1 MGRYGKNS
9 GLKKC
14 FTGSYM
20 RTFWLALWVLPWS
33 LLGSIQIGAS
43 QIVVEA
49 MHIPLQQVFI
59 RLAAAADVDLVMQGH
74 LQDPVHVRW
83 QGLPARQALRMLCQ
97 TIEVHCYWWQ
107 GGNLQPDPDVS
118 QAQASPK
125 ASGLLVTD
133 QVVERVVDDWQLL
146 TVVLQYAQVAQ
157 VAGQLRQHEALLAGG
172 QMLVDERRHSLSLR
186 VPAAQIEP
194 LRALV
199 KSLDQPL
206 QQLHIAAR
214 VVIANSDVG
223 ASLRQG
229 LETQLSNQSATQ
241 THVKQ
246 LSLNSENGLGS
257 LQMGLVARHILLNL
271 ELAAMEASGQV
282 LTLAQ
287 PQIVVQEGHQGVIE
301 TGQEVPYLLEQD
313 GHQSRQWKQAVL
325 GLNVTPRVLPNNKVE
340 LDLSV
345 VQDSVGDL
353 LANGEL
359 VLNTHRLRTRVNLGL
374 GQTLVLGGALYE
386 QQLTRLLS
394 NPAWLSLPF
403 IGHWMQDSR
412 QQLQRFEL
420 LVLVTP
426 TLVNP

>member
-1 MGRYGKNS
+1 MWGYG
-9 GLKKC
+9 
-14 FTGSYM
+14 
-20 RTFWLALWVLPWS
+20 
-33 LLGSIQIGAS
+33 
-43 QIVVEA
+43 
-49 MHIPLQQVFI
+49 
-59 RLAAAADVDLVMQGH
+59 AA
-74 LQDPVHVRW
+74 
-83 QGLPARQALRMLCQ
+83 
-97 TIEVHCYWWQ
+97 
-107 GGNLQPDPDVS
+107 
-118 QAQASPK
+118 
-125 ASGLLVTD
+125 
-133 QVVERVVDDWQLL
+133 
-146 TVVLQYAQVAQ
+146 
-157 VAGQLRQHEALLAGG
+157 
-172 QMLVDERRHSLSLR
+172 
-186 VPAAQIEP
+186 
-194 LRALV
+194 
-199 KSLDQPL
+199 
-206 QQLHIAAR
+206 
-214 VVIANSDVG
+214 
-223 ASLRQG
+223 
-229 LETQLSNQSATQ
+229 
-241 THVKQ
+241 
-246 LSLNSENGLGS
+246 
-257 LQMGLVARHILLNL
+257 

-359 VLNTHRLRTRVNLGL
+359 ALNTHRLRTRVNLGL

-394 NPAWLSLPF
+394 NPARLSLPF